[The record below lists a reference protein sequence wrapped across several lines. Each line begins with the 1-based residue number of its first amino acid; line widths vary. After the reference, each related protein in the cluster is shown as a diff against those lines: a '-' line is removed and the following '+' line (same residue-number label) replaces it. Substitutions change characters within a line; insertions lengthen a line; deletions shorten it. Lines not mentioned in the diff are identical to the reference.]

1 MQDTWCSFESMQRL
15 CTLEAQLSLLLRVSH
30 NYGKHGAQ
38 ILLSMCTLEHLGSS
52 GVVSLQIK
60 GGSKKKREENLVPP
74 RAALPRFPA
83 LFVAHGQRIARVI
96 HRLRAISSPAGD
108 SFSPRGEKKFAMPF
122 VFIQVK
128 NKIVREVLD
137 FVKGHQSIFDQILRE
152 DVLVAEELTLERI
165 NLVVSIL
172 SKVS

>member
-1 MQDTWCSFESMQRL
+1 
-15 CTLEAQLSLLLRVSH
+15 
-30 NYGKHGAQ
+30 
-38 ILLSMCTLEHLGSS
+38 
-52 GVVSLQIK
+52 
-60 GGSKKKREENLVPP
+60 
-74 RAALPRFPA
+74 
-83 LFVAHGQRIARVI
+83 
-96 HRLRAISSPAGD
+96 
-108 SFSPRGEKKFAMPF
+108 MPF

-137 FVKGHQSIFDQILRE
+137 FVKGYQSIFDQILRE